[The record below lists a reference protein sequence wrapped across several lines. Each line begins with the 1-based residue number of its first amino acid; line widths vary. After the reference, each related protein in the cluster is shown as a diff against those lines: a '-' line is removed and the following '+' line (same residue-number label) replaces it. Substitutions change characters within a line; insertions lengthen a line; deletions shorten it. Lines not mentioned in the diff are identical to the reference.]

1 MRTAV
6 RTALAGLIL
15 AAPGLAAQDTTRTA
29 PPARD
34 TTRAAPADTTTA
46 EPVQATLPALD
57 PIRRFTVTPH
67 VGTIRWDNS
76 SALANKVADDDGAFT
91 KSIVTPA
98 FGISM
103 IYNVLRQV
111 GVGAYVDAAR
121 AETRGDYF
129 PAVLF
134 QYGSDI
140 DLNVVSQRV
149 TVLLYGLQGQ
159 FQIPVGRLEP
169 YVGGGFGGVTVF
181 ADAQQ
186 NDGNRRINSTSAQF
200 GGGLAYNVG
209 GGRVVLDV
217 RDYVFFD
224 WDRDKLN
231 PSQNPAFQNTAL
243 PSVNPTPPEKKS
255 TVNNFRIALGF
266 SFVPRFIGGGTT
278 ESGDDDDDQ
287 PE

>member
-34 TTRAAPADTTTA
+34 TTAAAPADTTTTA
-46 EPVQATLPALD
+46 PVQATLPSLD
-57 PIRRFTVTPH
+57 PVRRFTITPH
-67 VGTIRWDNS
+67 IGTIRWDES

-91 KSIVTPA
+91 KGIVTPM
-98 FGISM
+98 FGISA
-103 IYNVLRQV
+103 IYNVLRQI
-111 GVGAYVDAAR
+111 GVGAYIDAGR

-134 QYGSDI
+134 QYGNDI

-159 FQIPVGRLEP
+159 FQLPLGRLEP

-186 NDGNRRINSTSAQF
+186 NDGNRRINSASAQF
-200 GGGLAYNVG
+200 GGGLAFNVG
-209 GGRVVLDV
+209 GGRIVLDA
-217 RDYVFFD
+217 RDYVFLD

-231 PSQNPAFQNTAL
+231 PSTNVAFQNTTL
-243 PSVNPTPPEKKS
+243 PSVNPTPPDKKS

-266 SFVPRFIGGGTT
+266 SFVPRIGGSTA
-278 ESGDDDDDQ
+278 SGDDDDQ

>member
-34 TTRAAPADTTTA
+34 TTQAAPADTTTTA
-46 EPVQATLPALD
+46 PVQAAPASLE
-57 PIRRFTVTPH
+57 PTRRFTVTPH
-67 VGTIRWDNS
+67 VGTIHWDES
-76 SALANKVADDDGAFT
+76 SALANKVADDDGSFT
-91 KSIVTPA
+91 KSVVTPMV
-98 FGISM
+98 GISA

-111 GVGAYVDAAR
+111 GLGAYFDAAR

-129 PAVLF
+129 PTVLF
-134 QYGSDI
+134 KYGSDI

-159 FQIPVGRLEP
+159 FQIPLGRFEP
-169 YVGGGFGGVTVF
+169 YVAGGFGGSTIF
-181 ADAQQ
+181 TDAQQ
-186 NDGNRRINSTSAQF
+186 NDGNRRINSTSAQV
-200 GGGLAYNVG
+200 GGGLGYQVG
-209 GGRVVLDV
+209 GGRIVLDV
-217 RDYVFFD
+217 RDYVLFD

-231 PSQNPAFQNTAL
+231 PATNPAFQNTTL
-243 PSVNPTPPEKKS
+243 PSVNPTPPEEKS
-255 TVNNFRIALGF
+255 TIHNFRIALGF
-266 SFVPRFIGGGTT
+266 SFVPRFLGGGTT
-278 ESGDDDDDQ
+278 ESGDDDDQ

>member
-34 TTRAAPADTTTA
+34 TTAAPADTTTNA
-46 EPVQATLPALD
+46 PVQAVMPTLD
-57 PIRRFTVTPH
+57 PVRRFTVTPH
-67 VGTIRWDNS
+67 VGTMRWDES
-76 SALANKVADDDGAFT
+76 SALANKAADDDGAFT
-91 KSIVTPA
+91 KSIVTPM
-98 FGISM
+98 FGISA

-111 GVGAYVDAAR
+111 GFGAYIDAGR

-129 PAVLF
+129 PTVAF
-134 QYGSDI
+134 QYGNEI

-159 FQIPVGRLEP
+159 LQLPVGRFEP
-169 YVGGGFGGVTVF
+169 YVGGGFGGVTLF
-181 ADAQQ
+181 GDAQQ
-186 NDGNRRINSTSAQF
+186 NDGNRRINATSAQF
-200 GGGLAYNVG
+200 GGGLALNVG
-209 GGRVVLDV
+209 GGRIVLDA

-224 WDRDKLN
+224 WDRDELN
-231 PSQNPAFQNTAL
+231 PSTNVAFQNTTL
-243 PSVNPTPPEKKS
+243 PSVNATPPEKKS

-266 SFVPRFIGGGTT
+266 SFVPRFGGSA
-278 ESGDDDDDQ
+278 SGDDDDDDQ